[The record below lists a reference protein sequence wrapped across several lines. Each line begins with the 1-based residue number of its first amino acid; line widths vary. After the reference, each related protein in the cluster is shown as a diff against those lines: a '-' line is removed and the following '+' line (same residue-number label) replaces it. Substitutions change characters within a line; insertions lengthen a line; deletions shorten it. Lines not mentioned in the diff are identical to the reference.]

1 MRAFLNDSATSP
13 VATDAVSFGDRPGVR
28 RKRNHSAI
36 SRVLSYNRVLVAI
49 LNKGFMRRVLL
60 QVVAVT
66 ILVVAALSPVF
77 LPLSAQELRGSLF
90 VEVRDST
97 GSSIPAAKI
106 SLSDEQSATFLSQTT
121 DARGEARFPA
131 LAPATYSVEVAANGF
146 SSQSQLIAISISAH
160 PAVRFTLVPQ
170 SLRQSLEVHDRGP
183 SLASDPL
190 DTSSSTMQTVITS
203 DDLDE
208 IPLSARSFANI
219 SLMAPFTAP
228 VEPSDPTKARIT
240 AVSFGGSS
248 GLNID
253 FSVDGGDNNDDFIG
267 GFLQNY
273 SPEAMQEFVV
283 RSSQFGAE
291 TSRTNGGSII
301 LSTRRGSND
310 WHGSASYFYRGKN
323 LNARNPLDN
332 PEPDPKQ
339 PFSRQNGVA
348 TVGGPV
354 RRDKLWFFSSYEYID
369 ENASVAYSANSQSQ
383 FGALAQ
389 LASGGLIPGVTSIA
403 VPSNVAVPFRD
414 TLFTAR
420 LDWAQS
426 ANSQWFLR
434 GSLDR
439 NHTQNDLVQQA
450 ALPSTGSTTTSNYFN
465 VLLGQQ
471 YRFSSNWLG
480 SLTLEASHFHHT
492 KDRNSDLGLA
502 LAFPFSANFHTTSGF
517 ETFGDN
523 QFATEISAF
532 PVVRDQQKYQFR
544 YDVFRSTGGHAIRF
558 GVNLIHEP
566 VLRGALAS
574 SAEHLVQFTE
584 DPTFYLANPAQ
595 FVADYNCAGA
605 ALPDTTCNDTE
616 AGDGTFAQSLR
627 RLGFYAEDSFRVTS
641 ALTINAGL
649 RYDTTFGLF
658 TASGRDQSQNPAF
671 STLNALN
678 VALINGIPH
687 DYRKAFAPRFG
698 FAYAPGASQHTVFR
712 AGVGLYYNDLA
723 QNGWVDAFTAVN
735 QPIIP
740 CKMYDHANPACLPS
754 GADGGQGFLIDP
766 NYHTPYALQV
776 SAAAEHDFAKNWRI
790 SATYE
795 HQQGVHQ
802 YRRYEFIS
810 DFSLP
815 PDSPNVSLFRSDNR
829 SSYNGMAVQLQ
840 HRFSNRFELTANY
853 VLSSATTW
861 GAVVGELFDYV
872 NGVSNPLNAFGPGDH
887 GPSGEDIR
895 HRFVLIGTLQLPW
908 RFEVSTL
915 SQFES
920 ARPFTVATPADI
932 GNDGFSGNDRA
943 VVNGVQTSLDQFRG
957 TPFCQVDLRV
967 SRNINLGERIQ
978 LRPFAEFFNLFN
990 RQNPGNNYVGDVA
1003 ALPIPVDDLSNTTA
1017 FCLNSS
1023 CTQTTP
1029 ITSYKQLRVPG
1040 GALGDFFGPGT
1051 TVGIPF
1057 AAQLGIR
1064 LSF

>member
-1 MRAFLNDSATSP
+1 VPRVPRQFI
-13 VATDAVSFGDRPGVR
+13 
-28 RKRNHSAI
+28 AI
-36 SRVLSYNRVLVAI
+36 LVA
-49 LNKGFMRRVLL
+49 L
-60 QVVAVT
+60 T
-66 ILVVAALSPVF
+66 ALCATPPSI
-77 LPLSAQELRGSLF
+77 SAQELRGALLVEVQDSSGAAIPAAQITLADESSAVQLSQSTDSRGEVHFPALSPNTYSLQVMAKDF
-90 VEVRDST
+90 ATQTRRVVISISAQPTIRFVLLPESLRQSVEVRD
-97 GSSIPAAKI
+97 
-106 SLSDEQSATFLSQTT
+106 
-121 DARGEARFPA
+121 
-131 LAPATYSVEVAANGF
+131 
-146 SSQSQLIAISISAH
+146 H
-160 PAVRFTLVPQ
+160 
-170 SLRQSLEVHDRGP
+170 GP
-183 SLASDPL
+183 SLASHPL
-190 DTSSSTMQTVITS
+190 DTSSSTMQTVITA
-203 DDLDE
+203 DDIDE
-208 IPLSARSFANI
+208 VPLSARSFANI

-283 RSSQFGAE
+283 RSAQFSAE
-291 TSRTNGGSII
+291 TSHTNGGSII

-310 WHGSASYFYRGKN
+310 WHGSASYYYRGKN

-332 PEPDPKQ
+332 PEADPKQ

-348 TVGGPV
+348 TFAGPL
-354 RRDKLWFFSSYEYID
+354 RHDKLWFFTSYEYVD

-383 FGALAQ
+383 FNALAQ
-389 LASGGLIPGVTSIA
+389 LASDGLIPGIA
-403 VPSNVAVPFRD
+403 AISVPTNVPVPFRD

-434 GSLDR
+434 ASLDR

-450 ALPSTGSTTTSNYFN
+450 ALPSTGSTTTSNYYN
-465 VLLGQQ
+465 ILLGQQ
-471 YRFSSNWLG
+471 FRFSPNWLG
-480 SLTLEASHFHHT
+480 ALTLEASNFHHR
-492 KDRNSDLGLA
+492 KARNSDLGLA

-544 YDVFRSTGGHAIRF
+544 YDVFRSSGRHALRF

-574 SAEHLVQFTE
+574 SAEHLVQFTQ
-584 DPTFYLANPAQ
+584 DPSFYLSNPAQ
-595 FVADYNCAGA
+595 FVADYNCTPA
-605 ALPDTTCNDTE
+605 ALPDTTCNDAD

-627 RLGFYAEDSFRVTS
+627 RLGFYVEDSWRVRPS
-641 ALTINAGL
+641 FTINAGL

-658 TASGRDQSQNPAF
+658 IASDRDQSQNPAF
-671 STLNALN
+671 STLQALN
-678 VALINGIPH
+678 VPLVSGIPH

-698 FAYAPGASQHTVFR
+698 IAYAPGAARHTVLR

-735 QPIIP
+735 QPIQA
-740 CKMYDHANPACLPS
+740 CAVYDLSNPACLAS
-754 GADGGQGFLIDP
+754 GADGGQGVLIDP
-766 NYHTPYALQV
+766 RYRTPYALQA
-776 SAAAEHDFAKNWRI
+776 SAAVEHDFSHGWAKDWRI
-790 SATYE
+790 SLTYQ

-810 DFSLP
+810 GFSLP
-815 PDSPNVSLFRSDNR
+815 DAAPNISLFRADNR
-829 SSYNGMAVQLQ
+829 SSYNGLALQLQ
-840 HRFSNRFELTANY
+840 HRFSNRFEFTANY

-872 NGVSNPLNAFGPGDH
+872 NGVSNPLNAFGPGDQ

-908 RFEVSTL
+908 RFELSTL

-920 ARPFTVATPADI
+920 ARPFTIGTPADI
-932 GNDGFSGNDRA
+932 LNDGFSGNDRA
-943 VVNGVQTSLDQFRG
+943 VVNGVPTSLDQFRG
-957 TPFCQVDLRV
+957 TPFYQVDLRV
-967 SRNINLGERIQ
+967 SRNIALGERVT

-990 RQNPGNNYVGDVA
+990 RQDPGNNYVGDIA
-1003 ALPIPVDDLSNTTA
+1003 ALPTPVNSLTNATA
-1017 FCLNSS
+1017 FCLDGPA
-1023 CTQTTP
+1023 CTETTP
-1029 ITSYKQLRVPG
+1029 ITSVKQLRVPG

-1057 AAQLGIR
+1057 AAQLGLK